1 MQMAPKVAG
10 HLCNPGTFCAGM
22 CVGGGQTLPPEWT
35 HSLQTPEST
44 QFLQSFVFFLLCSI
58 WGFNCDELVLI
69 LFVAAAARNLC

>member
-10 HLCNPGTFCAGM
+10 HLCNAGTFCA
-22 CVGGGQTLPPEWT
+22 VGGGQTLSPERT

-44 QFLQSFVFFLLCSI
+44 HFLQSFVFFLLCSI

-69 LFVAAAARNLC
+69 LFIAAAAQNPC